1 MSKFLIKDKIKKR
14 QQKKKEYLTR
24 NLSDRKL

>member
-1 MSKFLIKDKIKKR
+1 MSKFLIKDKIKTR